1 MTVSDPYSKG
11 MLKVHP
17 YAKKKDVVGELVA
30 ILDGRL
36 EQRGLQLIKPIS
48 RALAVNEIHEII
60 ITDEEEAGPGKIV
73 NRIAYLAFFEVKGP
87 GVVVTG
93 DPVYLK
99 GKHLGY
105 IAGFDETHMPNHINM
120 VIYSKERLTG
130 IQQGAEIGQQLLIKS
145 PDR

>member
-1 MTVSDPYSKG
+1 MTLSDPYAKN
-11 MLKVHP
+11 MLKIHP

-60 ITDEEEAGPGKIV
+60 MTDEDDSKPGSEV
-73 NRIAYLAFFEVKGP
+73 NRIAYLAFFEVKGG

-99 GKHLGY
+99 GKLLGH
-105 IAGFDETHMPNHINM
+105 IAGFDETHMPNHINI
-120 VIYSKERLTG
+120 VIHSKERLSG
-130 IQQGAEIGQQLLIKS
+130 IHQGAEIGQQLLIKS
-145 PDR
+145 PD